1 VAVVSVAGRR
11 RANVPGGRS
20 TRRAGF
26 TMSPEEAAVLEARAA
41 AAGLRV
47 SVYVAERALST
58 DGGTAAERRAWMGQ
72 LWGLERRLCEL
83 VVVVRGRPDG
93 ELVASLVRPVVG
105 EIRRVVG
112 ELERLG
118 VRS

>member
-1 VAVVSVAGRR
+1 VSVAGRR

-47 SVYVAERALST
+47 SVYVAERALSE

>member
-1 VAVVSVAGRR
+1 
-11 RANVPGGRS
+11 
-20 TRRAGF
+20 
-26 TMSPEEAAVLEARAA
+26 MSPEEAAVLEARAA
-41 AAGLRV
+41 AAGVRV
-47 SVYVAERALST
+47 SVYVAERALSE
-58 DGGTAAERRAWMGQ
+58 DGGGTAAERRVWLGQ

>member
-1 VAVVSVAGRR
+1 VSVAGRI
-11 RANVPGGRS
+11 PTKLTS
-20 TRRAGF
+20 ELSSRRAGF

-41 AAGLRV
+41 AAGVRV

-58 DGGTAAERRAWMGQ
+58 DGGTAAERRVWMGQ
-72 LWGLERRLCEL
+72 LWALERRLCEL
-83 VVVVRGRPDG
+83 VVVARGRPDG

-112 ELERLG
+112 QLERLG